1 MASLQ
6 NLDFDFAARRRKLPR
21 FGVALLMVGAT
32 AGIYAAAQLT
42 SSYKAR
48 TAEQTAHDA
57 LVLRIHSVRHV
68 HDAAA
73 KITPAE
79 LRDFK
84 NAAQIAS
91 QLSTPWNALL
101 KVLESAP
108 MAHVALLS
116 VEPIASRRQLHLIG
130 EAKDLTTMLDYL
142 SYLQAEPGL
151 QRVILT
157 SHQIQT
163 QPGTPVRFQIQAR
176 WGEP

>member
-6 NLDFDFAARRRKLPR
+6 NLDFDFAARRRKLPP

-32 AGIYAAAQLT
+32 AGIYATVQLT
-42 SSYKAR
+42 SSYNAR
-48 TAEQTAHDA
+48 KAEQTAYDA
-57 LVLRIHSVRHV
+57 LVLRVHSVRHV

-73 KITPAE
+73 KITPVE

-91 QLSTPWNALL
+91 QLNTPWNGLL
-101 KVLESAP
+101 RVLESAP
-108 MAHVALLS
+108 MGHVALLS

-130 EAKDLTTMLDYL
+130 EAKDITTMLDYL

-157 SHQIQT
+157 SHQIQM
-163 QPGTPVRFQIQAR
+163 QPGSPVRFQIQAR

>member
-6 NLDFDFAARRRKLPR
+6 KLEFDFASQRRKLPP
-21 FGVALLMVGAT
+21 FGVVLLALGTA
-32 AGIYAAAQLT
+32 AGIYAAVQL
-42 SSYKAR
+42 SAAYNAR
-48 TAEQTAHDA
+48 KAEQTVYDA
-57 LVLRIHSVRHV
+57 LVSRIHSVRHA
-68 HDAAA
+68 DQGGS

-79 LRDFK
+79 LQNFK

-91 QLSTPWNALL
+91 QLNTPWDRLL

-108 MAHVALLS
+108 MEHVALLS
-116 VEPIASRRQLHLIG
+116 VEPIAARRQLRLIG
-130 EAKDLTTMLDYL
+130 EAQDLATMLDYL
-142 SYLQAEPGL
+142 AYLQGEPGL

-163 QPGTPVRFQIQAR
+163 QPGAPVRFQIQAH